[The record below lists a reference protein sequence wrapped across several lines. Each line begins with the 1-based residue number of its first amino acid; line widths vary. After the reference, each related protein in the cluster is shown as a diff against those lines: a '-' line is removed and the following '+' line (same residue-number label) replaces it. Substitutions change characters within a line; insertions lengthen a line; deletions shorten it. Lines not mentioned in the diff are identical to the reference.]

1 MGFKYFKVGL
11 QFLAGT
17 SFDRL
22 GNFHGHFYIC
32 FLAQSPELFALCYLQ
47 RCGVVWL
54 EWVPRRGRK
63 WGPGPASRQLSSSLQ
78 PWQGLPPPA
87 GFRVIALLAKLKG
100 TLPLH
105 CMQLHILRFS
115 AILLVRRKGKHQA
128 QMEGEH
134 FHSFLTL
141 CQSTFPFPLKYSG
154 TLKTNALIYPK
165 YAGDGFL
172 WLNYNLPLSQSH

>member
-1 MGFKYFKVGL
+1 MTGWAIFMVIFIFA
-11 QFLAGT
+11 FLL
-17 SFDRL
+17 R
-22 GNFHGHFYIC
+22 
-32 FLAQSPELFALCYLQ
+32 AQSYLPCATCSAAVWYGWNGSPGEEGNGALVPPAASFPPLFS
-47 RCGVVWL
+47 
-54 EWVPRRGRK
+54 PGR
-63 WGPGPASRQLSSSLQ
+63 AS
-78 PWQGLPPPA
+78 PPPA